1 MWSFLF
7 QIEKQRR
14 REEARKEKQA
24 AKMKAANERALAKR
38 LAKEMTD
45 LMDDE
50 ELERME
56 AAAAASSLTLFAPFG
71 KNGMDVSQGESTHI
85 HPTPVLDHHISHQ

>member
-1 MWSFLF
+1 M
-7 QIEKQRR
+7 EKQRR

-56 AAAAASSLTLFAPFG
+56 AAAAASSLNLAFFAPFG
-71 KNGMDVSQGESTHI
+71 KNGMDTSQGEFI
-85 HPTPVLDHHISHQ
+85 VFLF

>member
-1 MWSFLF
+1 
-7 QIEKQRR
+7 
-14 REEARKEKQA
+14 
-24 AKMKAANERALAKR
+24 MKAANERALAKR

-56 AAAAASSLTLFAPFG
+56 AAAAASSLNLAFFAPFG
-71 KNGMDVSQGESTHI
+71 KNGMDTSQGEFIVFLFRCLGIHI
-85 HPTPVLDHHISHQ
+85 

>member
-1 MWSFLF
+1 M
-7 QIEKQRR
+7 EKQRR

-56 AAAAASSLTLFAPFG
+56 AAAAAASSLNLVFFAPFG
-71 KNGMDVSQGESTHI
+71 KNGMDTSQGELICIYSFYSCFD
-85 HPTPVLDHHISHQ
+85 VLTITF